1 MPVRRSK
8 GGRWRYRHVV
18 KLPNGDSVRISG
30 SAPRHHNTRA
40 GAEEEMLV
48 HIDRTKHPE
57 RYPKP
62 RREVPTFEEWF
73 EGRFWREWVV
83 GRKNKPSE
91 QASKKRLYK
100 NYVKPFFGPMYLD
113 EIGVSQVAQFRADL
127 VEGKQ
132 RKRRHGEAPLSD
144 KYINN
149 ILAVLSKALKYAE
162 DVQLIKR
169 APKVGIFRTE
179 RPEIECWDFDQYARL
194 LEAARAEGPEWYAA
208 VCLAGD
214 GGLRI
219 GEVKGL
225 RWREDV
231 DLIAG
236 TMTIKR
242 QIQEGREGTPKG
254 RTRRVVPVTGTLDE
268 ALRGIGRIRTGY
280 VVCNAD
286 GSPLTVG
293 LVNSTIHRICRKAGL
308 PERGWHLLRHCF
320 GTHAAMFGVNPWS
333 LMNWMGHKRIDETM
347 RYVHVAGAHMR
358 PLPKHIVEA
367 GHGEADPDI
376 RIVKMLGARSCL
388 GSSWQQRGK
397 NRDVRKK
404 AG

>member
-1 MPVRRSK
+1 MPVRRTK
-8 GGRWRYRHVV
+8 DGRWRYRHMVQ
-18 KLPNGDSVRISG
+18 LPNGDSVRISG
-30 SAPRHHNTRA
+30 SSPRHNNTKA
-40 GAEEEMLV
+40 AAEEAMLV

-57 RYPKP
+57 RYKKP
-62 RREVPTFEEWF
+62 RKEVPTFAEWF
-73 EGRFWREWVV
+73 EGRFWREWVI

-91 QASKKRLYK
+91 RATKDRLYK
-100 NYVKPFFGPMYLD
+100 QYVKPFFGDMYLD
-113 EIGVSQVAQFRADL
+113 EIRVAQIAQFRASL

-132 RKRRHGEAPLSD
+132 RKVKTEPKPLSD

-162 DVQLIKR
+162 DVEMIQR

-194 LEAARAEGPEWYAA
+194 LEAAEEEGPRWLAA
-208 VCLAGD
+208 VALAGD
-214 GGLRI
+214 GGLRV
-219 GEVKGL
+219 GEVRGI

-236 TMTIKR
+236 TLTVNR

-254 RTRRVVPVTGTLDE
+254 RTRRVVPINATLDR
-268 ALRGIGRIRTGY
+268 ALRGIDRVRTGY
-280 VVCNAD
+280 VCCNLD
-286 GSPLTVG
+286 GEPFTIG
-293 LVNSTIHRICRKAGL
+293 QGNSTIHRICRRAEL

-320 GTHAAMFGVNPWS
+320 GTHAAMFGVNPWF

-347 RYVHVAGAHMR
+347 RYVHFAGAHKR
-358 PLPKHIVEA
+358 PLPPHIA
-367 GHGEADPDI
+367 AASRGNDDPEK
-376 RIVKMLGARSCL
+376 RVVKMLASRAL
-388 GSSWQQRGK
+388 WQSRGK
-397 NRDVRKK
+397 RTSTKKK

>member
-73 EGRFWREWVV
+73 EGRFWREWVI

-132 RKRRHGEAPLSD
+132 RKCKHGAAPLSD

-162 DVQLIKR
+162 DS
-169 APKVGIFRTE
+169 AA
-179 RPEIECWDFDQYARL
+179 DQ
-194 LEAARAEGPEWYAA
+194 ARAEGWHLPHGAAGDRVLGLRPVRAASRCGQGRRAGA
-208 VCLAGD
+208 VC
-214 GGLRI
+214 GGLS
-219 GEVKGL
+219 G
-225 RWREDV
+225 
-231 DLIAG
+231 
-236 TMTIKR
+236 
-242 QIQEGREGTPKG
+242 
-254 RTRRVVPVTGTLDE
+254 
-268 ALRGIGRIRTGY
+268 
-280 VVCNAD
+280 
-286 GSPLTVG
+286 
-293 LVNSTIHRICRKAGL
+293 
-308 PERGWHLLRHCF
+308 RGWWGFVSARSKGC
-320 GTHAAMFGVNPWS
+320 
-333 LMNWMGHKRIDETM
+333 
-347 RYVHVAGAHMR
+347 AGAR
-358 PLPKHIVEA
+358 TLT
-367 GHGEADPDI
+367 
-376 RIVKMLGARSCL
+376 
-388 GSSWQQRGK
+388 
-397 NRDVRKK
+397 
-404 AG
+404 

>member
-73 EGRFWREWVV
+73 EGRFWREWVI

-113 EIGVSQVAQFRADL
+113 EIGVSQVAQFRAEL

-132 RKRRHGEAPLSD
+132 RKCKHGEAPLSD

-194 LEAARAEGPEWYAA
+194 LDAARAEGPEWYAA

-231 DLIAG
+231 NLIAG

-367 GHGEADPDI
+367 GHGEADPDK
-376 RIVKMLGARSCL
+376 RIVKMLGSR
-388 GSSWQQRGK
+388 SSWQQRGK

-404 AG
+404 SRLI